1 MEKVLI
7 LLAKILADKKT
18 RDKVLIFIGSI
29 VVGFLLL
36 LAAPII
42 AIYTLGNVEIEP
54 PEIDRNTF
62 NESAFI
68 EQLSPGDRSRA
79 DSTWHTKSDHKGTAH
94 IYVILR

>member
-54 PEIDRNTF
+54 P
-62 NESAFI
+62 
-68 EQLSPGDRSRA
+68 
-79 DSTWHTKSDHKGTAH
+79 
-94 IYVILR
+94 